1 MLLRQHPPIHSQHN
15 VSEGSAMQLS
25 DVSIQRP
32 VFATVLS
39 LLLLVGGFAAL
50 NGLPVREYPAID
62 PPIVSVVT
70 AYRGAA
76 NEVIENRITEL
87 VEGAIAGIEGIK
99 QISSQ
104 SQNGRSS
111 VTIEF
116 NVSRDPDAAAADVR
130 DRVGRIL
137 SRLPEGVQTP
147 IVQRVDAN
155 AFAMMW
161 IGVTSTEMSPLEIT
175 DFLRRNVVDRLSTV
189 SGVANV
195 NINGE
200 RRYSMRVYL
209 DRSALAARGL
219 TAIDVETAIKRQ
231 NVELPSGLLTST
243 QREATIKLESRISKR
258 EDFES
263 MVISTRS
270 GYPIRLGEVAKVEVA
285 PQDDRFEFY
294 ANGAEG
300 LGLGIIRQGTANTLS
315 VADGILKELEM
326 IKPTLPSGM
335 KMEVLYNEGVFIKA
349 SINGV
354 LTTLIEGILLVVLVI
369 LVFLRDWRS
378 TFVAVAAIPFS
389 VIPTFMVLWAFG
401 FSINT
406 LTLLAIVLAIGIVV
420 DDAIV
425 EVENIHRR
433 IEEGEKPLL
442 ASSIGAR
449 EIAFA
454 VIATTITLMSVFLPI
469 AFMDGQTGRIFR
481 EFGITLAAAIGFSGL
496 VARTL
501 TPMMCSKLLSSHHGF
516 IHRWSEPVFVGLGSG
531 YRGLL
536 KSALRIPIV
545 VLAIGGVISF
555 GAYGFFSVIQ
565 KEFAPVEDRSTIFVP
580 ITAPEGSSLSY
591 TRDRLREVERVIK
604 PYIDRGV
611 VASTLSIVAPG
622 FQRPAPVNAGLLI
635 VRLVPW
641 DKRTVG
647 QVQVQREL
655 FGRLQSVSGARVVAV
670 NPPSLG
676 QRGATNQ
683 PVQFVLGGPDY
694 ETIKGWRNTLI
705 QRAQATGK
713 ILNLDSDY
721 RESQPDLRVQ
731 IDRARAA
738 DLGVSVEGIGRTL
751 ELMFG
756 EREISQ
762 YVDRGIEYSIIMQAR
777 AADRTGPR
785 DLQNVFVRTGG
796 GLTVGTS
803 IAGSELVPLSNF
815 VTLAEVAGP
824 QALNRLDRIRSITIQ
839 GTPAP
844 GVSLGE
850 ALEVLEVAARESL
863 PPDVKIGY
871 NGQSKEFKQT
881 SQSIYV
887 TFGVALL
894 VVFLVLAA
902 QFESWVA
909 PITIMLAV
917 PLALTGG
924 LAALL
929 WTGQT
934 LNVYSQIGMI
944 LLIGIMTKNGILI
957 VEFTNQLREE
967 GKEMFEA
974 VTEASVTRLRP
985 ILMTSIATVFGAVP
999 LMLSTG
1005 AGSESRRAIGT
1016 VIVGGV
1022 TLSTLFTLFIIPSL
1036 YLLIGGFTKPRNY
1049 ISEKLEREER
1059 EHAVAG
1065 SKAHGHGG
1073 SQQPAE

>member
-1 MLLRQHPPIHSQHN
+1 
-15 VSEGSAMQLS
+15 MQLS

-50 NGLPVREYPAID
+50 WGLPVREYPAID
-62 PPIVSVVT
+62 PPIVSVNTV
-70 AYRGAA
+70 YRGAS
-76 NEVIENRITEL
+76 NEVIENRITEI

-99 QISSQ
+99 QIVSQ

-116 NVSRDPDAAAADVR
+116 GIGRDPDAAAADVR
-130 DRVGRIL
+130 DRVGRVI
-137 SRLPEGVQTP
+137 SRLPTGAQTP
-147 IVQRVDAN
+147 VVQRVDAN
-155 AFAMMW
+155 AFSMMW
-161 IGVTSTEMSPLEIT
+161 IGVTSTQMNPMEVS
-175 DFLRRNVVDRLSTV
+175 DYLRRNVVDRMSTV
-189 SGVANV
+189 PGVANV
-195 NINGE
+195 TINGE
-200 RRYSMRVYL
+200 RRYSLRVYL
-209 DRSALAARGL
+209 DRGALAARGL
-219 TAIDVETAIKRQ
+219 TAIDVETAVKRQ
-231 NVELPSGLLTST
+231 NVELPGGLLTSSQT
-243 QREATIKLESRISKR
+243 EKTIKLESRIGGKA
-258 EDFES
+258 ELENLI
-263 MVISTRS
+263 ISNRN
-270 GYPIRLGEVAKVEVA
+270 GYQVRLAEIASVELA

-294 ANGAEG
+294 AQGREG

-315 VADGILKELEM
+315 VAEGVLKEIEAL
-326 IKPTLPSGM
+326 KPSLPAGM
-335 KMEVLYNEGVFIKA
+335 QMEVLYNEGVFIRS

-354 LTTLIEGILLVVLVI
+354 LMTLIEGIALVVLVI
-369 LVFLRDWRS
+369 LIFLRDWRS
-378 TFVAVAAIPFS
+378 TLVAVVAIPFS
-389 VIPTFMVLWAFG
+389 IIPTFMVLWAFG
-401 FSINT
+401 FSVNT

-433 IEEGEKPLL
+433 IEEGEQPLL

-469 AFMDGQTGRIFR
+469 AFMDGQTGKLFR

-501 TPMMCSKLLSSHHGF
+501 TPMMCSKMLSAHHGF
-516 IHRWSEPVFVGLGSG
+516 IHRWTEPVFAGINVG
-531 YRGLL
+531 YRAMLRR
-536 KSALRIPIV
+536 ALGMPLV
-545 VLAIGGVISF
+545 VLMIGAVVSF
-555 GAYGFFSVIQ
+555 LAYGFFNDVK
-565 KEFAPVEDRSTIFVP
+565 KEFAPTEDRSVIFVP
-580 ITAPEGSSLSY
+580 VTAPEGSSINY
-591 TRDRLREVERVIK
+591 TRDRMREVERVIQ
-604 PYIDRGV
+604 PYIDRGI
-611 VASTLSIVAPG
+611 VASTLTIVAPG
-622 FQRPAPVNAGLLI
+622 FQRPAPVNAGLMI
-635 VRLVPW
+635 VRLKPW
-641 DKRTVG
+641 NERTVG

-655 FGRLQSVSGARVVAV
+655 IGRLQAVVGARVVAV

-694 ETIKGWRNTLI
+694 ETIKAWRNTLM
-705 QRAQATGK
+705 QRAIQSGK
-713 ILNLDSDY
+713 IANVDSDFK
-721 RESQPDLRVQ
+721 ESQPDLRVQ
-731 IDRARAA
+731 IDRTRAA
-738 DLGVSVEGIGRTL
+738 DLGISMEAIGNTL

-756 EREISQ
+756 EREVSQ
-762 YVDRGIEYSIIMQAR
+762 YIDRGVEYAIIFQAR
-777 AADRTGPR
+777 AQDRNNPS
-785 DLQNVFVRTGG
+785 DLKNVFVRTGQG
-796 GLTVGTS
+796 ATVGAPG
-803 IAGSELVPLSNF
+803 AGQGELVPLSTF
-815 VTLAEVAGP
+815 VRLQEVAGP
-824 QALNRLDRIRSITIQ
+824 QSLNRLDRIRSITVQ

-850 ALEVLEVAARESL
+850 ALEVLEQAAKEAL

-871 NGQSKEFKQT
+871 NGQSKEFKQA
-881 SQSIYV
+881 SSSIYI

-929 WTGQT
+929 WTGQS

-967 GKEMFEA
+967 GKDLHTA
-974 VTEASVTRLRP
+974 VLEASVTRLRP
-985 ILMTSIATVFGAVP
+985 ILMTSIATVIGAVP
-999 LMLSTG
+999 LMISTG
-1005 AGSESRRAIGT
+1005 AGAESRQAIGT

-1022 TLSTLFTLFIIPSL
+1022 SLSTIFTLFIVPSL
-1036 YLLIGGFTKPRNY
+1036 YLMIGGFTKPRNH
-1049 ISEKLEREER
+1049 IGEELEKQER
-1059 EHAVAG
+1059 EHAANGAKV
-1065 SKAHGHGG
+1065 H
-1073 SQQPAE
+1073 PAE

>member
-1 MLLRQHPPIHSQHN
+1 
-15 VSEGSAMQLS
+15 MQLS

-50 NGLPVREYPAID
+50 YGLPVREYPAID
-62 PPIVSVVT
+62 PPIVSVSTV
-70 AYRGAA
+70 YRGAA

-87 VEGAIAGIEGIK
+87 IEGAIAGIEGIK

-111 VTIEF
+111 VSIEF
-116 NVSRDPDAAAADVR
+116 GVGRDPDAAAADVR
-130 DRVGRIL
+130 DRVGRVL

-147 IVQRVDAN
+147 VVQRVDAN
-155 AFAMMW
+155 AFSMMW
-161 IGVTSTEMSPLEIT
+161 IGVTSNEMSPLEIT
-175 DFLRRNVVDRLSTV
+175 DYLRRNVVDRLSTV
-189 SGVANV
+189 PGVANV
-195 NINGE
+195 TINGE
-200 RRYSMRVYL
+200 RRYAMRVFL
-209 DRSALAARGL
+209 DRTALAARGL
-219 TAIDVETAIKRQ
+219 TALDVETAIKRQ
-231 NVELPSGLLTST
+231 NVELPSGILTST
-243 QREATIKLESRISKR
+243 QREQTIKLDSRISSR
-258 EDFES
+258 EEFEAL
-263 MVISTRS
+263 VISNRN
-270 GYPIRLGEVAKVEVA
+270 GYPIRLGEVAKVEVGA
-285 PQDDRFEFY
+285 QDDRFEFY
-294 ANGAEG
+294 SRGNEG

-315 VADGILKELEM
+315 VAEGILSEVERLR
-326 IKPTLPSGM
+326 PSLPSGM
-335 KMEVLYNEGVFIKA
+335 TMDVLYNEGVFIRS

-354 LTTLIEGILLVVLVI
+354 LTTLLEGIALVVLVI
-369 LVFLRDWRS
+369 LLFLRDWRS
-378 TFVAVAAIPFS
+378 TLVAVVAIPFS
-389 VIPTFMVLWAFG
+389 VVPTFMVLWAFG

-442 ASSIGAR
+442 ASTIGAR

-469 AFMDGQTGRIFR
+469 AFMEGQTGRLFR
-481 EFGITLAAAIGFSGL
+481 EFGVTLAAAIGFSGL

-501 TPMMCSKLLSSHHGF
+501 TPMMCSKLLSAHHGF
-516 IHRWSEPVFVGLGSG
+516 IHRWSEPVLTGMSSG
-531 YRGLL
+531 YRAML
-536 KSALRIPIV
+536 KSALAMPIV
-545 VLAIGGVISF
+545 VLAVGGVISF
-555 GAYGFFSVIQ
+555 AAYGLFNNIQ
-565 KEFAPVEDRSTIFVP
+565 KEFAPTEDRATIFIP
-580 ITAPEGSSLSY
+580 INAPEGSSLAY
-591 TRDRLREVERVIK
+591 TRDRVKEVERIIK
-604 PYIDRGV
+604 TYQDRGI

-622 FQRPAPVNAGLLI
+622 FQRPAPVNSGLLI
-635 VRLVPW
+635 ARLAPW
-641 DKRTVG
+641 DKRDVG

-655 FGRLQSVSGARVVAV
+655 LGRLQAVNGARVFAV

-683 PVQFVLGGPDY
+683 PIQFVLGGPDY
-694 ETIKGWRNTLI
+694 ETIKGWRNALI
-705 QRAQATGK
+705 QRVQQSGK
-713 ILNLDSDY
+713 VLNLDSDY
-721 RESQPDLRVQ
+721 RESQPDLKVG

-738 DLGVSVEGIGRTL
+738 DLGVSVEAIGRTL

-756 EREISQ
+756 EREVSQ
-762 YVDRGIEYSIIMQAR
+762 YIDRGIEYSIIVQAR
-777 AADRTGPR
+777 SQDRNNPAD
-785 DLQNVFVRTGG
+785 LKNVFVRTGSG
-796 GLTVGTS
+796 TTVGNFGVTS
-803 IAGSELVPLSNF
+803 EMVSLSNF
-815 VTLAEVAGP
+815 ITLTETAGP
-824 QALNRLDRIRSITIQ
+824 QGLNRLDRIRSITVQ

-850 ALEVLEVAARESL
+850 ALAEMEQAAAEVLPA
-863 PPDVKIGY
+863 DVKIGY

-881 SQSIYV
+881 SSSIYV

-902 QFESWVA
+902 QFESWIA

-929 WTGQT
+929 WNGLT

-967 GKEMFEA
+967 GKALHEA
-974 VTEASVTRLRP
+974 VLEASVTRLRP
-985 ILMTSIATVFGAVP
+985 ILMTSIATVLGAVP
-999 LMLSTG
+999 LMISTG
-1005 AGSESRRAIGT
+1005 AGAEARQAIGT

-1022 TLSTLFTLFIIPSL
+1022 SLSTFFTLFIVPAL
-1036 YLLIGGFTKPRNY
+1036 YLLIGGYTKPRNH
-1049 ISEKLEREER
+1049 IVEQLAKEER
-1059 EHAVAG
+1059 EQAM
-1065 SKAHGHGG
+1065 GG
-1073 SQQPAE
+1073 TTPHPAE

>member
-1 MLLRQHPPIHSQHN
+1 
-15 VSEGSAMQLS
+15 MQLS

-50 NGLPVREYPAID
+50 WGLPVREYPAID
-62 PPIVSVVT
+62 PPIVSVNTV
-70 AYRGAA
+70 YRGAS
-76 NEVIENRITEL
+76 NEVVENRITEI
-87 VEGAIAGIEGIK
+87 VEGAIAGIEGIR

-116 NVSRDPDAAAADVR
+116 GVGRDPDAAAADVR
-130 DRVGRIL
+130 DRIGRII
-137 SRLPEGVQTP
+137 SRLPPGVQTP
-147 IVQRVDAN
+147 VVQRVDAN
-155 AFAMMW
+155 AFSMMW
-161 IGVTSTEMSPLEIT
+161 IGVTSSQMDPMEIT
-175 DFLRRNVVDRLSTV
+175 DYLRRNVVDRLSTV
-189 SGVANV
+189 PGVANV
-195 NINGE
+195 TINGE
-200 RRYSMRVYL
+200 RRYSLRVYL
-209 DRSALAARGL
+209 DRAALAARGL
-219 TAIDVETAIKRQ
+219 TAIDVETAVKRQ
-231 NVELPSGLLTST
+231 NVELPGGLLTSSQT
-243 QREATIKLESRISKR
+243 EKTIKLESRIGGKA
-258 EDFES
+258 ELENLI
-263 MVISTRS
+263 ISNRN
-270 GYPIRLGEVAKVEVA
+270 GYQVRLSEIASVELA

-294 ANGAEG
+294 AVGRQG

-315 VADGILKELEM
+315 VAEGVLREVEGLR
-326 IKPTLPSGM
+326 PSLPAGM
-335 KMEVLYNEGVFIKA
+335 TMDVLYNEGVFIRG

-354 LTTLIEGILLVVLVI
+354 LMTLIEGIALVVLVI

-378 TFVAVAAIPFS
+378 TLVAVVAIPFS
-389 VIPTFMVLWAFG
+389 IVPTFMVLWAFG
-401 FSINT
+401 FSVNT
-406 LTLLAIVLAIGIVV
+406 LTLLAVVLAIGIVV

-433 IEEGEKPLL
+433 IEEGEQPLL
-442 ASSIGAR
+442 AATIGAR

-469 AFMDGQTGRIFR
+469 AFMDGQTGRLFR

-501 TPMMCSKLLSSHHGF
+501 TPMMCSKLLSAHHGF
-516 IHRWSEPVFVGLGSG
+516 IHRWTEPAFTGINAG
-531 YRGLL
+531 YRAML
-536 KSALRIPIV
+536 KGALAMPIV
-545 VLAIGGVISF
+545 VLAIGGVVSF
-555 GAYGFFSVIQ
+555 AAYGLFNGVK
-565 KEFAPVEDRSTIFVP
+565 KEFAPTEDRATIFVP
-580 ITAPEGSSLSY
+580 ITAPEGSSINF
-591 TRDRLREVERVIK
+591 TRDRVKEVERVLQ

-622 FQRPAPVNAGLLI
+622 FQRPAPVNAGLII
-635 VRLVPW
+635 VRLAPW
-641 DKRTVG
+641 DQRTVG

-655 FGRLQSVSGARVVAV
+655 LGRLQSVVGARVFAV

-694 ETIKGWRNTLI
+694 ETLKNWRNALI
-705 QRAQATGK
+705 QRVQQTGK
-713 ILNLDSDY
+713 VANLDSDF
-721 RESQPDLRVQ
+721 RESQPDLRVM
-731 IDRARAA
+731 IDRNRAA
-738 DLGVSVEGIGRTL
+738 DLGVSMEAIGNTL

-756 EREISQ
+756 EREVSQ
-762 YVDRGIEYSIIMQAR
+762 YIDRGVEYAVIFQAK
-777 AADRTGPR
+777 AADRNSPQ
-785 DLQNVFVRTGG
+785 DLKNVFVRTGQG
-796 GLTVGTS
+796 TTVGAQG
-803 IAGSELVPLSNF
+803 AGNGDLVPLSTF
-815 VTLAEVAGP
+815 VTLQEVAGP
-824 QALNRLDRIRSITIQ
+824 QSLNRVDRIRSITIQ

-850 ALEVLEVAARESL
+850 ALDVMEQAAREVL
-863 PPDVKIGY
+863 PGEVRIGY
-871 NGQSKEFKQT
+871 NGQSKEYRQT
-881 SQSIYV
+881 SSSIYI

-967 GKEMFEA
+967 GKGLYEA
-974 VTEASVTRLRP
+974 VLEASVTRLRP
-985 ILMTSIATVFGAVP
+985 IMMTSIATVLGAVP

-1005 AGSESRRAIGT
+1005 AGAESRQAIGT

-1022 TLSTLFTLFIIPSL
+1022 SLSTFFTLFIVPAL
-1036 YLLIGGFTKPRNY
+1036 YLLIGSFTKPRNF
-1049 ISEKLEREER
+1049 ISDELARQERA
-1059 EHAVAG
+1059 HAASQAG
-1065 SKAHGHGG
+1065 AVGGHGG
-1073 SQQPAE
+1073 KIQPAE

>member
-1 MLLRQHPPIHSQHN
+1 
-15 VSEGSAMQLS
+15 MQLS
-25 DVSIQRP
+25 DISIQRP

-50 NGLPVREYPAID
+50 SGLPVREYPAID
-62 PPIVSVVT
+62 PPIVSVNTV
-70 AYRGAA
+70 YRGAS
-76 NEVIENRITEL
+76 NEVIENRITEI
-87 VEGAIAGIEGIK
+87 VEGAIAGIEGIR

-111 VTIEF
+111 VNIEF
-116 NVSRDPDAAAADVR
+116 GLGRDPDAAAADVR
-130 DRVGRIL
+130 DRVGRVI
-137 SRLPEGVQTP
+137 SRLPAGVQTP
-147 IVQRVDAN
+147 VVQRVDSN
-155 AFAMMW
+155 AFSMMW
-161 IGVTSTEMSPLEIT
+161 IGVTSSEMDPMEVS
-175 DFLRRNVVDRLSTV
+175 DYLRRNVVDRLSTV
-189 SGVANV
+189 PGVANV
-195 NINGE
+195 TINGE
-200 RRYSMRVYL
+200 RRYSLRVYL
-209 DRSALAARGL
+209 DRAALAARGL
-219 TAIDVETAIKRQ
+219 TAVDVETAVKRQ
-231 NVELPSGLLTST
+231 NVEIPGGLLTSSQT
-243 QREATIKLESRISKR
+243 EKTIKLESRIGGKA
-258 EDFES
+258 ELEN
-263 MVISTRS
+263 MIISNRN
-270 GYPIRLGEVAKVEVA
+270 GYQVRLSEIATVELA

-294 ANGAEG
+294 ALGKTG

-315 VADGILKELEM
+315 VAEGVLKEIEALR
-326 IKPTLPSGM
+326 PSLPAGM
-335 KMEVLYNEGVFIKA
+335 AMDVLYNEGVFIRS

-354 LTTLIEGILLVVLVI
+354 LTTLFEGIALVVLVI
-369 LVFLRDWRS
+369 LIFLRDWRS
-378 TFVAVAAIPFS
+378 TLVAVVAIPFS
-389 VIPTFMVLWAFG
+389 IIPTFMVLWLFG

-406 LTLLAIVLAIGIVV
+406 LTLLAVVLAIGIVV

-433 IEEGEKPLL
+433 IEEGEQPLL

-454 VIATTITLMSVFLPI
+454 VIATTLTLMSVFLPI
-469 AFMDGQTGRIFR
+469 AFMDGQTGKLFR
-481 EFGITLAAAIGFSGL
+481 EFGVTLAAAIGFSGL

-501 TPMMCSKLLSSHHGF
+501 TPMMCSKMLSAKHGF
-516 IHRWSEPVFVGLGSG
+516 IHRWSEPVFTGMNAT
-531 YRGLL
+531 YRALL
-536 KSALRIPIV
+536 LRALKMPIV
-545 VLAIGGVISF
+545 VLAIGALVSF
-555 GAYGFFSVIQ
+555 MAYGFFNNIK
-565 KEFAPVEDRSTIFVP
+565 KEFAPTEDRSVIFVP
-580 ITAPEGSSLSY
+580 VTAPEGSSINY
-591 TRDRLREVERVIK
+591 TRDRMREVERVIQ

-611 VASTLSIVAPG
+611 VTSTLTIVAPG
-622 FQRPAPVNAGLLI
+622 FQRPAPVNAGLMI
-635 VRLVPW
+635 VRLKSW
-641 DKRTVG
+641 DERTVG

-655 FGRLQSVSGARVVAV
+655 LGRLQAVVGARAFAV

-694 ETIKGWRNTLI
+694 ETIKGWRDALI
-705 QRAQATGK
+705 QRAQQSGK

-721 RESQPDLRVQ
+721 KESQPDLRVR
-731 IDRARAA
+731 IDRQRAA
-738 DLGVSVEGIGRTL
+738 DVGISVEAIGNTL

-756 EREISQ
+756 EREVSQ
-762 YVDRGIEYSIIMQAR
+762 YIDRGVEYAIIFQAR
-777 AADRTGPR
+777 AADRNNPQ
-785 DLQNVFVRTGG
+785 DLKNVFVRTGTG
-796 GLTVGTS
+796 TTVG
-803 IAGSELVPLSNF
+803 AQGPGNGELVPLSTF
-815 VTLAEVAGP
+815 VTLQEVAGP
-824 QALNRLDRIRSITIQ
+824 QSLNRLDRIRSITIQ

-850 ALEVLEVAARESL
+850 ALEVLEQAAREVL
-863 PPDVKIGY
+863 PADVKIGY

-881 SQSIYV
+881 SSSIYI

-974 VTEASVTRLRP
+974 VLEASVTRLRP
-985 ILMTSIATVFGAVP
+985 ILMTSIATVIGAVP
-999 LMLSTG
+999 LMITLG
-1005 AGSESRRAIGT
+1005 AGAESRQAIGT

-1022 TLSTLFTLFIIPSL
+1022 SISTLFTLFIVPSL
-1036 YLLIGGFTKPRNY
+1036 YLLIGSYTRPRNY
-1049 ISEKLEREER
+1049 IAEQLEREER
-1059 EHAVAG
+1059 EHAAG
-1065 SKAHGHGG
+1065 VGAAHGAGG
-1073 SQQPAE
+1073 KAQPAE

>member
-1 MLLRQHPPIHSQHN
+1 
-15 VSEGSAMQLS
+15 MQLS

-39 LLLLVGGFAAL
+39 LLLIVGGLAAL
-50 NGLPVREYPAID
+50 WGLPVREYPAID
-62 PPIVSVVT
+62 PPIVSVTTV
-70 AYRGAA
+70 YRGAA

-111 VTIEF
+111 VSIEF
-116 NVSRDPDAAAADVR
+116 GVSRDPDAAAADVR

-155 AFAMMW
+155 AFSMMW
-161 IGVTSTEMSPLEIT
+161 IGVTSNEMTPLEIT
-175 DFLRRNVVDRLSTV
+175 DYLRRTVVDRLSTV
-189 SGVANV
+189 PGVANV
-195 NINGE
+195 TINGE
-200 RRYSMRVYL
+200 RRYAMRIYI
-209 DRSALAARGL
+209 DRAALAARGL
-219 TAIDVETAIKRQ
+219 TALDVETAIKRQ
-231 NVELPSGLLTST
+231 NVELPSGLLESS
-243 QREATIKLESRISKR
+243 QREATIKLESRISSR
-258 EDFES
+258 EEFEAL
-263 MVISTRS
+263 VISNRN
-270 GYPIRLGEVAKVEVA
+270 GYPVRLGEVARVEVGA
-285 PQDDRFEFY
+285 QDNRFEFY
-294 ANGAEG
+294 AQGREG

-315 VADGILKELEM
+315 VAEGVLKEIETL
-326 IKPTLPSGM
+326 KPSLPSGM
-335 KMEVLYNEGVFIKA
+335 RMDVLYNEGVFIRA

-354 LTTLIEGILLVVLVI
+354 MTTLIEGIGLVVLVI

-378 TFVAVAAIPFS
+378 TMVAVVAIPFS
-389 VIPTFMVLWAFG
+389 VIPTFMVLWLFG

-406 LTLLAIVLAIGIVV
+406 LTLLAVVLAIGIVV

-442 ASSIGAR
+442 AASIGAR

-469 AFMDGQTGRIFR
+469 AFMDGQTGRLFR
-481 EFGITLAAAIGFSGL
+481 EFGITLAASIGFSGL

-501 TPMMCSKLLSSHHGF
+501 TPMMCSKMLSANHSF
-516 IHRWSEPVFVGLGSG
+516 IHRWTEPFFNGMG
-531 YRGLL
+531 YTYRAMLRR
-536 KSALRIPIV
+536 ALAMPIV
-545 VLAIGGVISF
+545 VLAVGGLISF
-555 GAYGFFSVIQ
+555 MAYGFFSTIQ
-565 KEFAPVEDRSTIFVP
+565 KEFAPTEDRSTIFIP
-580 ITAPEGSSLSY
+580 ITAPEGSSLAY
-591 TRDRLREVERVIK
+591 TRDRVKEVERVLQS
-604 PYIDRGV
+604 YVDRGI

-622 FQRPAPVNAGLLI
+622 FQRPAPVNAGLII
-635 VRLVPW
+635 VRLKPW
-641 DKRTVG
+641 DQRSIG
-647 QVQVQREL
+647 QVAVQREL
-655 FGRLQSVSGARVVAV
+655 LGRMQAVTGARVFAV

-694 ETIKGWRNTLI
+694 ETIKGYRNLLI
-705 QRAQATGK
+705 ERVQRSGK
-713 ILNLDSDY
+713 VLNLDSDY
-721 RESQPDLRVQ
+721 RESQPDLRVR
-731 IDRARAA
+731 IDRSRSA
-738 DLGVSVEGIGRTL
+738 DLGVSVESIGKTL

-756 EREISQ
+756 EREVSQ
-762 YVDRGIEYSIIMQAR
+762 YVDRGIEYSVIVQAR
-777 AADRTGPR
+777 AEDRNGPQ
-785 DLQNVFVRTGG
+785 DLKNVFVRTSAGT
-796 GLTVGTS
+796 TVG
-803 IAGSELVPLSNF
+803 AGVGPGELVPISNF
-815 VTLAEVAGP
+815 VSLAEVAGP
-824 QALNRLDRIRSITIQ
+824 QGLNRLDRLRSITIQ

-850 ALEVLEVAARESL
+850 ALEAMEEAAKEVL

-871 NGQSKEFKQT
+871 NGQSKEYKQT
-881 SQSIYV
+881 SSSIYV

-909 PITIMLAV
+909 PITIIMAV

-967 GKEMFEA
+967 GKDLHTA
-974 VTEASVTRLRP
+974 VLEASVTRLRP
-985 ILMTSIATVFGAVP
+985 ILMTSIATVFGAIP
-999 LMLSTG
+999 LMLSGG
-1005 AGSESRRAIGT
+1005 AGAESRQAIGT

-1022 TLSTLFTLFIIPSL
+1022 SLSTVFTLFIVPCL
-1036 YLLIGGFTKPRNY
+1036 YSLIGAYTKPRNF
-1049 ISEKLEREER
+1049 IAEELEKQER
-1059 EHAVAG
+1059 EHIAG
-1065 SKAHGHGG
+1065 GG
-1073 SQQPAE
+1073 IVHPAE

>member
-1 MLLRQHPPIHSQHN
+1 
-15 VSEGSAMQLS
+15 MQLS

-50 NGLPVREYPAID
+50 WGLPVREYPAID
-62 PPIVSVVT
+62 PPIVSVTTV
-70 AYRGAA
+70 YRGAA

-99 QISSQ
+99 QIASQ

-116 NVSRDPDAAAADVR
+116 GVGRDPDAAAADVR

-137 SRLPEGVQTP
+137 SRLPEGVQSP

-155 AFAMMW
+155 AFSMMW
-161 IGVTSTEMSPLEIT
+161 IGVTSNEMTPLEIT
-175 DFLRRNVVDRLSTV
+175 DYLRRNVVDRLSTV

-195 NINGE
+195 TINGE
-200 RRYSMRVYL
+200 RRYAMRIFI

-219 TAIDVETAIKRQ
+219 TALDVETAIKRQ
-231 NVELPSGLLTST
+231 NVELPSGLLEST
-243 QREATIKLESRISKR
+243 QREATIKLESRISSR
-258 EDFES
+258 EEFEAL
-263 MVISTRS
+263 VISNRN
-270 GYPIRLGEVAKVEVA
+270 GYPVRLGEVARVEVGA
-285 PQDDRFEFY
+285 QDNRFEFY
-294 ANGAEG
+294 AQGREG

-315 VADGILKELEM
+315 VADGVLKELDV
-326 IKPTLPSGM
+326 IRPGLPSGM
-335 KMEVLYNEGVFIKA
+335 TMEVLYNEGVFIKA

-354 LTTLIEGILLVVLVI
+354 LTTLIEGVGLVVLVI
-369 LVFLRDWRS
+369 LIFLRDWRS
-378 TFVAVAAIPFS
+378 TLVAVVAIPFS

-406 LTLLAIVLAIGIVV
+406 LTLLAVVLAIGIVV

-442 ASSIGAR
+442 AASIGAR

-469 AFMDGQTGRIFR
+469 AFMDGQTGRLFR
-481 EFGITLAAAIGFSGL
+481 EFGITLAASIGFSGL

-501 TPMMCSKLLSSHHGF
+501 TPMMCSKMLSAKHSF
-516 IHRWSEPVFVGLGSG
+516 IHRWTEPFFNGLNFG
-531 YRGLL
+531 YRAMLRR
-536 KSALRIPIV
+536 ALAMPIV
-545 VLAIGGVISF
+545 VLTVGGLISF
-555 GAYGFFSVIQ
+555 MAYGFFTTIQ
-565 KEFAPVEDRSTIFVP
+565 KEFAPTEDRSTIFIP
-580 ITAPEGSSLSY
+580 ISAPEGSSLSY
-591 TRDRLREVERVIK
+591 TRDRVKEVERVLQG
-604 PYIDRGV
+604 YVDRGI

-635 VRLVPW
+635 VRLKPW
-641 DKRTVG
+641 DQRSIG
-647 QVQVQREL
+647 QVAVQREL
-655 FGRLQSVSGARVVAV
+655 LGRLQVVTGARVFAV

-694 ETIKGWRNTLI
+694 ETIKGWRNALI
-705 QRAQATGK
+705 ERVQQSGK
-713 ILNLDSDY
+713 VLNLDSDY
-721 RESQPDLRVQ
+721 RESQPDLRVR
-731 IDRARAA
+731 IDRTRAA
-738 DLGVSVEGIGRTL
+738 DLGVSVENIGKTL

-756 EREISQ
+756 EREVSQ
-762 YVDRGIEYSIIMQAR
+762 YVDRGIEYSVIVQAR
-777 AADRTGPR
+777 AEDRNGPQ
-785 DLQNVFVRTGG
+785 DMKNVFVRTSAGR
-796 GLTVGTS
+796 TVGAD
-803 IAGSELVPLSNF
+803 AGPGELVPISNF
-815 VTLAEVAGP
+815 VNLAEVAGP
-824 QALNRLDRIRSITIQ
+824 QGLNRLDRLRSITVQ

-850 ALEVLEVAARESL
+850 ALEAMEQAAKEVL

-871 NGQSKEFKQT
+871 NGQSKEYKQT
-881 SQSIYV
+881 SSSIFI

-967 GKEMFEA
+967 GKDMHTA
-974 VTEASVTRLRP
+974 VLEASVTRLRP
-985 ILMTSIATVFGAVP
+985 ILMTSIATVFGAIP
-999 LMLSTG
+999 LMLSSG
-1005 AGSESRRAIGT
+1005 AGAESRQAIGT

-1022 TLSTLFTLFIIPSL
+1022 SLSTAFTLFIVPSL
-1036 YLLIGGFTKPRNY
+1036 YLLIGTYTKPRNF
-1049 ISEKLEREER
+1049 IAEELEKQER
-1059 EHAVAG
+1059 EHAAG
-1065 SKAHGHGG
+1065 GATMHGG
-1073 SQQPAE
+1073 KMHPAE

>member
-1 MLLRQHPPIHSQHN
+1 
-15 VSEGSAMQLS
+15 MQLS
-25 DVSIQRP
+25 DISIQRP

-50 NGLPVREYPAID
+50 SGLPVREYPAID
-62 PPIVSVVT
+62 PPIVSVNTV
-70 AYRGAA
+70 YRGAA
-76 NEVIENRITEL
+76 NEVIENRITEI

-111 VTIEF
+111 VSIEF
-116 NVSRDPDAAAADVR
+116 NVGRDPDAAAADVR

-147 IVQRVDAN
+147 VVQRVDAN
-155 AFAMMW
+155 AFSMMW
-161 IGVTSTEMSPLEIT
+161 IGVTSSEMSPLEIT
-175 DFLRRNVVDRLSTV
+175 DYLRRNVIDRLSTV
-189 SGVANV
+189 PGVANAT
-195 NINGE
+195 INGE

-209 DRSALAARGL
+209 DRTALAARNL
-219 TAIDVETAIKRQ
+219 TALDVETAIKRQ
-231 NVELPSGLLTST
+231 NVELPSGILTSQ
-243 QREATIKLESRISKR
+243 QREATIKLESRISSR
-258 EDFES
+258 EEFEALVVS
-263 MVISTRS
+263 NRN
-270 GYPIRLGEVAKVEVA
+270 GYPIRLGEVARVEIGA
-285 PQDDRFEFY
+285 QDDRFEFFSQ
-294 ANGAEG
+294 GRQG
-300 LGLGIIRQGTANTLS
+300 LGVGIIRQGTANTLS
-315 VADGILKELEM
+315 VAEGVLKELENL
-326 IKPTLPSGM
+326 KPTLPSGM
-335 KMEVLYNEGVFIKA
+335 TMDVLYNEGVFIRA

-354 LTTLIEGILLVVLVI
+354 LTTLIEGVALVVLVI
-369 LVFLRDWRS
+369 LLFLRDWRS
-378 TFVAVAAIPFS
+378 TLVAVVAIPFS
-389 VIPTFMVLWAFG
+389 VIPTFMVLWALG

-469 AFMDGQTGRIFR
+469 AFMDGQTGKLFR

-501 TPMMCSKLLSSHHGF
+501 TPMMCSKMLSAHHSF
-516 IHRWSEPVFVGLGSG
+516 IHRWTEPFFTGMNRFYRLLLRGSLG
-531 YRGLL
+531 
-536 KSALRIPIV
+536 APFV
-545 VLAIGGVISF
+545 VLVVGAIISF
-555 GAYGFFSVIQ
+555 MAYGFFNNIQ
-565 KEFAPVEDRSTIFVP
+565 KEFAPTEDRSTIFVP

-591 TRDRLREVERVIK
+591 TRDRVKEVEAILK
-604 PYIDRGV
+604 TYQDRGI

-635 VRLVPW
+635 VRMKPW
-641 DKRTVG
+641 DERSMG
-647 QVQVQREL
+647 QIQLQREL
-655 FGRLQSVSGARVVAV
+655 LGRLQAVTGARVFAV

-694 ETIKGWRNTLI
+694 ETIKGWRNALI
-705 QRAQATGK
+705 QRAQQTGK
-713 ILNLDSDY
+713 ILNLDSDF
-721 RESQPDLRVQ
+721 REAQPDLRVR

-738 DLGVSVEGIGRTL
+738 DLGVSVEAIGRTL

-756 EREISQ
+756 EREVSQ
-762 YVDRGIEYSIIMQAR
+762 YVDRGVEYAIIMQAR
-777 AADRTGPR
+777 AEDRNGPS
-785 DLQNVFVRTGG
+785 DLKNVFVRTGSG
-796 GLTVGTS
+796 TTVGNFG
-803 IAGSELVPLSNF
+803 ANSEMVPLSNF
-815 VTLAEVAGP
+815 VSLTEVAGP
-824 QALNRLDRIRSITIQ
+824 QGLNRLDRIRSITIQ

-850 ALEVLEVAARESL
+850 ALTVLEQAAKEVL

-881 SQSIYV
+881 SSSIYV

-929 WTGQT
+929 MTGQT

-967 GKEMFEA
+967 GKGLHEA
-974 VTEASVTRLRP
+974 VLEASVTRLRP
-985 ILMTSIATVFGAVP
+985 ILMTSIATVLGAVP
-999 LMLSTG
+999 LMISTG
-1005 AGSESRRAIGT
+1005 AGAESRQAIGT

-1022 TLSTLFTLFIIPSL
+1022 SLSTIFTLFIVPCL
-1036 YLLIGGFTKPRNY
+1036 YLLIGGFTKPRNF
-1049 ISEKLEREER
+1049 IAEELERQEQE
-1059 EHAVAG
+1059 VAG
-1065 SKAHGHGG
+1065 AGNIGHGKPV
-1073 SQQPAE
+1073 QHPAE

>member
-1 MLLRQHPPIHSQHN
+1 
-15 VSEGSAMQLS
+15 MQLS

-39 LLLLVGGFAAL
+39 LLLIVGGLAAL
-50 NGLPVREYPAID
+50 MGLPVREYPAID
-62 PPIVSVVT
+62 PPIVSVNTV
-70 AYRGAA
+70 YRGAA
-76 NEVIENRITEL
+76 NEVVENRITEI

-111 VTIEF
+111 VSIEF
-116 NVSRDPDAAAADVR
+116 NVGRDPDAAAADVR

-147 IVQRVDAN
+147 VVQRVDAN
-155 AFAMMW
+155 AFSMMW
-161 IGVTSTEMSPLEIT
+161 IGVTSSEMSPLEIT
-175 DFLRRNVVDRLSTV
+175 DYLRRNVIDRLSTV
-189 SGVANV
+189 PGVANAT
-195 NINGE
+195 INGE

-219 TAIDVETAIKRQ
+219 TALDVETAIKRQ
-231 NVELPSGLLTST
+231 NVELPSGILTSQ
-243 QREATIKLESRISKR
+243 QREATIKLESRISSR
-258 EDFES
+258 EEFEALVVS
-263 MVISTRS
+263 SRN
-270 GYPIRLGEVAKVEVA
+270 GYPIRLGEVARVEIGA
-285 PQDDRFEFY
+285 QDDRFEFFSQ
-294 ANGAEG
+294 GRQG
-300 LGLGIIRQGTANTLS
+300 LGVGIIRQGTANTLS
-315 VADGILKELEM
+315 VAEGVLNEIELLK
-326 IKPTLPSGM
+326 PSLPSGM
-335 KMEVLYNEGVFIKA
+335 QMEVLYNEGIFIRA

-354 LTTLIEGILLVVLVI
+354 LKTLIEGVALVVLVI

-378 TFVAVAAIPFS
+378 TMVAVVAIPFS
-389 VIPTFMVLWAFG
+389 VIPTFMVLWVFG

-469 AFMDGQTGRIFR
+469 AFMDGQTGKLFR

-501 TPMMCSKLLSSHHGF
+501 TPMMCSKMLSGNHGM
-516 IHRWSEPVFVGLGSG
+516 IHRLSEPVFTGMNGA
-531 YRGLL
+531 YRGML
-536 KSALRIPIV
+536 KAALAAPIV
-545 VLAIGGVISF
+545 VLAVGALISF
-555 GAYGFFSVIQ
+555 MAYGFFTNIQ
-565 KEFAPVEDRSTIFVP
+565 KEFAPTEDRSTIFVP
-580 ITAPEGSSLSY
+580 ITAPEGSSLAY
-591 TRDRLREVERVIK
+591 TRDRVKEVEAILK
-604 PYIDRGV
+604 GYQDRGI

-635 VRLVPW
+635 VRLRPW
-641 DKRTVG
+641 DQRNVS

-655 FGRLQSVSGARVVAV
+655 LGRLQAVTGARVFAV

-694 ETIKGWRNTLI
+694 ATIKGWRDLLI
-705 QRAQATGK
+705 QRAQQTGK
-713 ILNLDSDY
+713 ILNLDSDF
-721 RESQPDLRVQ
+721 RESQPDLRVK

-738 DLGVSVEGIGRTL
+738 DLGVSVDAIGRTL

-756 EREISQ
+756 EREVSQ
-762 YVDRGIEYSIIMQAR
+762 YVDRGVEYAIIMQAR
-777 AADRTGPR
+777 AEDRNSPS
-785 DLQNVFVRTGG
+785 DLSNVFVRTGSG
-796 GLTVGTS
+796 TTVGNFGATS
-803 IAGSELVPLSNF
+803 EMVPLSNF
-815 VTLAEVAGP
+815 VSLTEVAGP
-824 QALNRLDRIRSITIQ
+824 QGLNRLDRIRSITIQ

-850 ALEVLEVAARESL
+850 ALAVLEQAAKEVL

-881 SQSIYV
+881 SSSIYV

-929 WTGQT
+929 MTGQT

-967 GKEMFEA
+967 GKPLREA
-974 VTEASVTRLRP
+974 VLEASVTRLRP
-985 ILMTSIATVFGAVP
+985 ILMTSIATVLGAVP
-999 LMLSTG
+999 LMISTG
-1005 AGSESRRAIGT
+1005 AGAESRQAIGT

-1022 TLSTLFTLFIIPSL
+1022 SLSTIFTLFIVPAL

-1049 ISEKLEREER
+1049 IAEELEKQER
-1059 EHAVAG
+1059 EHGVPG
-1065 SKAHGHGG
+1065 VPVRH
-1073 SQQPAE
+1073 PAE

>member
-1 MLLRQHPPIHSQHN
+1 
-15 VSEGSAMQLS
+15 MQLS

-50 NGLPVREYPAID
+50 WGLPVREYPAID
-62 PPIVSVVT
+62 PPIVSVT
-70 AYRGAA
+70 TIYRGAS
-76 NEVIENRITEL
+76 NEVVENRITEI

-99 QISSQ
+99 QITSQ

-111 VTIEF
+111 VSIEF
-116 NVSRDPDAAAADVR
+116 AVGREPDAAAADVR
-130 DRVGRIL
+130 DRVGRII
-137 SRLPEGVQTP
+137 SRLPVGVQTP

-155 AFAMMW
+155 AFSMMW
-161 IGVTSTEMSPLEIT
+161 IGVTSTEMQPMEIS
-175 DFLRRNVVDRLSTV
+175 DYLRRNVMDRLSTV
-189 SGVANV
+189 PGVANV
-195 NINGE
+195 ALNGE
-200 RRYSMRVYL
+200 RRYSLRVYI

-219 TAIDVETAIKRQ
+219 APIDVETAINRQ
-231 NVELPSGLLTST
+231 NVEKPGGLLTSQNT
-243 QREATIKLESRISKR
+243 EKTIKLESRITNKA
-258 EDFES
+258 ELENLI
-263 MVISTRS
+263 ISNRN
-270 GYPIRLGEVAKVEVA
+270 GYQVKLLEVATVEVA

-294 ANGAEG
+294 SYGREG
-300 LGLGIIRQGTANTLS
+300 LGLGIVRQGTANTLS
-315 VADGILKELEM
+315 VAEGVLKEVEL
-326 IKPTLPSGM
+326 IRPLLPAGM
-335 KMEVLYNEGVFIKA
+335 KFDVLYNEGVFIKS
-349 SINGV
+349 SIEGV
-354 LTTLIEGILLVVLVI
+354 LKTLLEGVALVVLVI

-378 TFVAVAAIPFS
+378 TMVAVVAIPFS

-433 IEEGEKPLL
+433 IEEGEQPLL

-469 AFMDGQTGRIFR
+469 AFMDGQTGRLFR

-496 VARTL
+496 IARTL
-501 TPMMCSKLLSSHHGF
+501 TPMMCSKMLSAKHSF
-516 IHRWSEPVFVGLGSG
+516 IHRWSEPVFNGITAV
-531 YRGLL
+531 YRRL
-536 KSALRIPIV
+536 LRIALAMPIV
-545 VLAIGGVISF
+545 VLTVGGLISF
-555 GAYGFFSVIQ
+555 TAYGFFMAVQ
-565 KEFAPVEDRSTIFVP
+565 KEFAPIEDRSTIFIPV
-580 ITAPEGSSLSY
+580 TAPEGSTINY
-591 TRDRLREVERVIK
+591 TRDRVKEVEKVLQQ
-604 PYIDRGV
+604 YVDRGI
-611 VASTLSIVAPG
+611 VASTLTIVAPG

-635 VRLVPW
+635 VRLAPW
-641 DKRTVG
+641 DQRSMG
-647 QVQVQREL
+647 QIQLQREL
-655 FGRLQSVSGARVVAV
+655 LGRLQAVTGARVFAV

-694 ETIKGWRNTLI
+694 ETIKGWRNALI
-705 QRAQATGK
+705 QRVQQTGK
-713 ILNLDSDY
+713 VLNLDSDF
-721 RESQPDLRVQ
+721 RESQPDLRVR
-731 IDRARAA
+731 IDRNRAA
-738 DLGVSVEGIGRTL
+738 DLGVSMDAIGNTL

-756 EREISQ
+756 EREVSQ
-762 YVDRGIEYSIIMQAR
+762 YIDRGVEYAIIIQAQ
-777 AADRTGPR
+777 AKDRNNPQ
-785 DLQNVFVRTGG
+785 DLKNVFVRTSQGTTIG
-796 GLTVGTS
+796 AGVG
-803 IAGSELVPLSNF
+803 AGELVPLSSF
-815 VTLAEVAGP
+815 VTLQEVAGP
-824 QALNRLDRIRSITIQ
+824 QALNRVDRIRSITVQ

-850 ALEVLEVAARESL
+850 ALTVMEEAAREVL

-881 SQSIYV
+881 SGSIYV

-924 LAALL
+924 LAGLL
-929 WTGQT
+929 LSGQT

-967 GKEMFEA
+967 GKGMHEA
-974 VTEASVTRLRP
+974 VLEASVTRLRP

-999 LMLSTG
+999 LMLSHG
-1005 AGSESRRAIGT
+1005 AGAESRQAIGT

-1022 TLSTLFTLFIIPSL
+1022 SLSTLFTLFIVPSL

-1049 ISEKLEREER
+1049 ISEQLEAQER
-1059 EHAVAG
+1059 AHASG
-1065 SKAHGHGG
+1065 EGKTLH
-1073 SQQPAE
+1073 PAE

>member
-1 MLLRQHPPIHSQHN
+1 
-15 VSEGSAMQLS
+15 MQLS

-39 LLLLVGGFAAL
+39 LLLIVGGLAAL
-50 NGLPVREYPAID
+50 WGLPVREYPAID
-62 PPIVSVVT
+62 PPIVSVSTV
-70 AYRGAA
+70 YRGAA
-76 NEVIENRITEL
+76 NEVIENRITEI
-87 VEGAIAGIEGIK
+87 VEGAVAGIEGIK

-111 VTIEF
+111 VNIEF
-116 NVSRDPDAAAADVR
+116 NVGRDPDAAAADVR

-137 SRLPEGVQTP
+137 SRLPEGIQTP
-147 IVQRVDAN
+147 VVQRVDAN
-155 AFAMMW
+155 AFSMMW
-161 IGVTSTEMSPLEIT
+161 IGVTSSEMSPLEIT
-175 DFLRRNVVDRLSTV
+175 DYLRRNVIDRLSTV
-189 SGVANV
+189 PGVANAT
-195 NINGE
+195 INGE

-209 DRSALAARGL
+209 DRAALAARGL
-219 TAIDVETAIKRQ
+219 TAIDVETGIKRQ
-231 NVELPSGLLTST
+231 NVELPSGILTSQ
-243 QREATIKLESRISKR
+243 QREATIKLDSRISSR
-258 EDFES
+258 EEFEAL
-263 MVISTRS
+263 VISNRN
-270 GYPIRLGEVAKVEVA
+270 GYPIRLGEVASVEIGA
-285 PQDDRFEFY
+285 QDDRFEFY
-294 ANGAEG
+294 SQGRQG
-300 LGLGIIRQGTANTLS
+300 LGVGIIRQGTANTLS
-315 VADGILKELEM
+315 VAEGVLAEIALLK
-326 IKPTLPSGM
+326 PSLPSGM
-335 KMEVLYNEGVFIKA
+335 TMDVLYNEGVFIRA

-354 LTTLIEGILLVVLVI
+354 MTTLVEGIGLVVLVI
-369 LVFLRDWRS
+369 LLFLRDWRS
-378 TFVAVAAIPFS
+378 TLVAVVAIPFS

-469 AFMDGQTGRIFR
+469 AFMDGQTGKLFR
-481 EFGITLAAAIGFSGL
+481 EFGITLAAAIGFSGV

-501 TPMMCSKLLSSHHGF
+501 TPMMCSKMLSADHSRIHG
-516 IHRWSEPVFVGLGSG
+516 WTEPLFLSMNNR
-531 YRGLL
+531 YRRMLRL
-536 KSALRIPIV
+536 ALAAPFV
-545 VLAIGGVISF
+545 VLAVGGLISF
-555 GAYGFFSVIQ
+555 MAYGFFNNIQ
-565 KEFAPVEDRSTIFVP
+565 KEFAPTEDRSTIFVP
-580 ITAPEGSSLSY
+580 ITAPEGSSLAY
-591 TRDRLREVERVIK
+591 TRDRVKEVEAIIK
-604 PYIDRGV
+604 TYQDKGI
-611 VASTLSIVAPG
+611 VATTLSIVAPG
-622 FQRPAPVNAGLLI
+622 FQRPAPVNAGLII
-635 VRLVPW
+635 VRLAPW
-641 DKRTVG
+641 EQRDVG

-655 FGRLQSVSGARVVAV
+655 LGKLQTVTGARVFAV

-694 ETIKGWRNTLI
+694 ETIKGWRDLLI
-705 QRAQATGK
+705 QKAQQSGK
-713 ILNLDSDY
+713 ILNLDSDF
-721 RESQPDLRVQ
+721 RESQPDLRVK

-738 DLGVSVEGIGRTL
+738 DLGVSVEAIGKTL

-756 EREISQ
+756 EREVSQ
-762 YVDRGIEYSIIMQAR
+762 YVDRGVEYSIIVQAQ
-777 AADRTGPR
+777 AKDRSGPS
-785 DLQNVFVRTGG
+785 DLKNVFVRTG
-796 GLTVGTS
+796 S
-803 IAGSELVPLSNF
+803 GSTIGSFSANSEMVPLSNF
-815 VTLAEVAGP
+815 VSLTEVAGP
-824 QALNRLDRIRSITIQ
+824 QGLNRLDRIRSITIQ

-844 GVSLGE
+844 GVALGE
-850 ALEVLEVAARESL
+850 ALEVLEKAAKEVL

-881 SQSIYV
+881 SSSIYV
-887 TFGVALL
+887 TFGIALL

-929 WTGQT
+929 MTGQT

-967 GKEMFEA
+967 GKPLHEA
-974 VTEASVTRLRP
+974 VLEASVTRLRP

-999 LMLSTG
+999 LMVSLG
-1005 AGSESRRAIGT
+1005 AGAESRQAIGT

-1022 TLSTLFTLFIIPSL
+1022 SLSTAFTLFIVPAL

-1049 ISEKLEREER
+1049 IAEQLEKEER
-1059 EHAVAG
+1059 EHVLN
-1065 SKAHGHGG
+1065 GG
-1073 SQQPAE
+1073 VVHPAE

>member
-1 MLLRQHPPIHSQHN
+1 
-15 VSEGSAMQLS
+15 MQLS

-39 LLLLVGGFAAL
+39 LLLIVGGLAAL
-50 NGLPVREYPAID
+50 WGLPVREYPAID
-62 PPIVSVVT
+62 PPIVSVSTV
-70 AYRGAA
+70 YRGAA
-76 NEVIENRITEL
+76 NEVIENRITEI

-111 VTIEF
+111 VNIEF
-116 NVSRDPDAAAADVR
+116 NVGRDPDAAAADVR

-137 SRLPEGVQTP
+137 SRLPEGIQTP
-147 IVQRVDAN
+147 VVQRVDAN
-155 AFAMMW
+155 AFSMMW
-161 IGVTSTEMSPLEIT
+161 IGVTSSEMSPLEIT
-175 DFLRRNVVDRLSTV
+175 DYLRRNVIDRMSTV
-189 SGVANV
+189 PGVANAT
-195 NINGE
+195 INGE

-219 TAIDVETAIKRQ
+219 TAIDVETGIKRQ
-231 NVELPSGLLTST
+231 NVELPSGILTSQ
-243 QREATIKLESRISKR
+243 QREATIKLDSRISSR
-258 EDFES
+258 EEFEAL
-263 MVISTRS
+263 VISNRN
-270 GYPIRLGEVAKVEVA
+270 GYPIRLGEVAKVEIGA
-285 PQDDRFEFY
+285 QDDRFEFY
-294 ANGAEG
+294 SQGRQG
-300 LGLGIIRQGTANTLS
+300 LGVGIIRQGTANTLS
-315 VADGILKELEM
+315 VAEGVLAELELL
-326 IKPTLPSGM
+326 KPSLPSGM
-335 KMEVLYNEGVFIKA
+335 TMDVLYNEGVFIRA
-349 SINGV
+349 SIDGV
-354 LTTLIEGILLVVLVI
+354 MKTLVEGILLVVLVI

-378 TFVAVAAIPFS
+378 TLVAVVAIPFS
-389 VIPTFMVLWAFG
+389 IIPTFMVLWAFG

-442 ASSIGAR
+442 ASSVGAR

-469 AFMDGQTGRIFR
+469 AFMDGQTGKLFR
-481 EFGITLAAAIGFSGL
+481 EFGITLAAAIGFSGV

-501 TPMMCSKLLSSHHGF
+501 TPMMCSKLLSAKHSFLHKK
-516 IHRWSEPVFVGLGSG
+516 SEPLFLSMNNG
-531 YRGLL
+531 YRHMLRW
-536 KSALRIPIV
+536 ALAAPFV
-545 VLAIGGVISF
+545 VLAVGGLISF
-555 GAYGFFSVIQ
+555 MAYGFFTNIQ
-565 KEFAPVEDRSTIFVP
+565 KEFAPTEDRSTIFVP
-580 ITAPEGSSLSY
+580 ITAPEGSSLAY
-591 TRDRLREVERVIK
+591 TRDRVKEVEAIIK
-604 PYIDRGV
+604 TYQDSGI
-611 VASTLSIVAPG
+611 VATTLAIVAPG
-622 FQRPAPVNAGLLI
+622 FQRPAPVNAGLII
-635 VRLVPW
+635 VRLKPW
-641 DKRTVG
+641 DQRSVG

-655 FGRLQSVSGARVVAV
+655 LGKLQAVTGARVFAV

-694 ETIKGWRNTLI
+694 ETIKGWRDLLI
-705 QRAQATGK
+705 QKAQQSGK
-713 ILNLDSDY
+713 ILNLDSDF
-721 RESQPDLRVQ
+721 RESQPDLRVK

-738 DLGVSVEGIGRTL
+738 DLGVSVESIGKTL

-756 EREISQ
+756 EREVSQ
-762 YVDRGIEYSIIMQAR
+762 YVDRGVEYSIIVQAQ
-777 AADRTGPR
+777 AKDRNGPS
-785 DLQNVFVRTGG
+785 DLKNVFVRTGSG
-796 GLTVGTS
+796 STIGTFS
-803 IAGSELVPLSNF
+803 ANSEMVPLSNF
-815 VTLAEVAGP
+815 VSLTEVAGP
-824 QALNRLDRIRSITIQ
+824 QGLNRLDRIRSITIQ

-844 GVSLGE
+844 GVALGE
-850 ALEVLEVAARESL
+850 ALAVLEAAAKEVL

-881 SQSIYV
+881 SSSIYV
-887 TFGVALL
+887 TFGIALL

-929 WTGQT
+929 MTGQT

-967 GKEMFEA
+967 GKGLHEA
-974 VTEASVTRLRP
+974 VLEASVTRLRP

-999 LMLSTG
+999 LMISTG
-1005 AGSESRRAIGT
+1005 AGAESRQAIGT

-1022 TLSTLFTLFIIPSL
+1022 SLSTAFTLFIVPAL

-1049 ISEKLEREER
+1049 IAEQLEQEER
-1059 EHAVAG
+1059 EHVIN
-1065 SKAHGHGG
+1065 GG
-1073 SQQPAE
+1073 VVHPAE

>member
-1 MLLRQHPPIHSQHN
+1 
-15 VSEGSAMQLS
+15 MQLS

-39 LLLLVGGFAAL
+39 LLLMVGGLAAL
-50 NGLPVREYPAID
+50 WGLPVREYPAID
-62 PPIVSVVT
+62 PPIVSVTTV
-70 AYRGAA
+70 YRGAA

-87 VEGAIAGIEGIK
+87 VEGAVAGIEGIK
-99 QISSQ
+99 QLTSQ
-104 SQNGRSS
+104 SQNGRSQ

-116 NVSRDPDAAAADVR
+116 GVGRDPDASAADVR

-155 AFAMMW
+155 AQSMMW
-161 IGVTSTEMSPLEIT
+161 IGVTSTEMTPLEIT
-175 DFLRRNVVDRLSTV
+175 DYLRRSVVDRLSTV
-189 SGVANV
+189 PGVANV
-195 NINGE
+195 AINGE
-200 RRYSMRVYL
+200 RRYAMRIYL

-219 TAIDVETAIKRQ
+219 TALDVETAIKRQ
-231 NVELPSGLLTST
+231 NVELPSGILESS
-243 QREATIKLESRISKR
+243 QREATIKLESRISTKA
-258 EDFES
+258 EFEGL
-263 MVISTRS
+263 VISNRN
-270 GYPIRLGEVAKVEVA
+270 GYPVRLGEVAQVEVGA
-285 PQDDRFEFY
+285 QDNRFEFY
-294 ANGAEG
+294 AQGREG
-300 LGLGIIRQGTANTLS
+300 LGIGIIRQGTANTLS
-315 VADGILKELEM
+315 VAEGVLKELET

-335 KMEVLYNEGVFIKA
+335 QMEVLYNEGVFIRA

-354 LTTLIEGILLVVLVI
+354 LTTLIEGIALVVLVI

-378 TFVAVAAIPFS
+378 TLVAVIAIPFS
-389 VIPTFMVLWAFG
+389 VVPTFMVLWAFG

-406 LTLLAIVLAIGIVV
+406 LTLLAVVLAIGIVV

-442 ASSIGAR
+442 AASIGAR

-469 AFMDGQTGRIFR
+469 AFMDGQTGRLFR

-496 VARTL
+496 IARTL
-501 TPMMCSKLLSSHHGF
+501 TPMMCSKMLSPHHSF
-516 IHRWSEPVFVGLGSG
+516 VHRWTEPLFNGLSAG
-531 YRGLL
+531 YRMMLRR
-536 KSALRIPIV
+536 ALAMPIV
-545 VLAIGGVISF
+545 VLTVGGLVSF
-555 GAYGFFSVIQ
+555 MAYGFFTTIQ
-565 KEFAPVEDRSTIFVP
+565 KEFAPTEDRSTLLVP
-580 ITAPEGSSLSY
+580 ITAPEGSSLAY
-591 TRDRLREVERVIK
+591 TRERVREVEKIIQ
-604 PYIDRGV
+604 PYVERGV
-611 VASTLSIVAPG
+611 VASTLAIVAPG

-635 VRLVPW
+635 VRLKPW
-641 DKRTVG
+641 EERKSS
-647 QVQVQREL
+647 QVALQREL
-655 FGRLQSVSGARVVAV
+655 QGRLQSVTGARVIVV

-676 QRGATNQ
+676 QRGFANQ

-705 QRAQATGK
+705 QNVQQTGK
-713 ILNLDSDY
+713 VLNLDSDF
-721 RESQPDLRVQ
+721 RESQPDLRVR
-731 IDRARAA
+731 IDRSRAA
-738 DLGVSVEGIGRTL
+738 DLGISVEAIGKTL

-756 EREISQ
+756 EREVSQ
-762 YVDRGIEYSIIMQAR
+762 YVDRGIEYSVIVQAR
-777 AADRTGPR
+777 GQDRNNPQ
-785 DLQNVFVRTGG
+785 DLKNVFVRTSA
-796 GLTVGTS
+796 GTT
-803 IAGSELVPLSNF
+803 IGAAAGPGELVPLSNL
-815 VTLAEVAGP
+815 VVLAEVAGP
-824 QALNRLDRIRSITIQ
+824 QGLNRVDRLRSITVQ

-850 ALEVLEVAARESL
+850 ALAVMEQAARDVL

-881 SQSIYV
+881 SSSIYI

-929 WTGQT
+929 LTGQT

-967 GKEMFEA
+967 GKALPEA
-974 VTEASVTRLRP
+974 VLEASVTRLRP

-999 LMLSTG
+999 LMLSSG
-1005 AGSESRRAIGT
+1005 AGAESRQAIGT

-1022 TLSTLFTLFIIPSL
+1022 SLSTFFTLFIVPSL
-1036 YLLIGGFTKPRNY
+1036 YLLIGAYTKPRNF
-1049 ISEKLEREER
+1049 IVEELERQER
-1059 EHAVAG
+1059 EVAEKG
-1065 SKAHGHGG
+1065 KSPHGG
-1073 SQQPAE
+1073 AMHPAE